1 MGVKVTV
8 NSVSK
13 TRVSINNQVRDTIR
27 TVGVG
32 TQPTANIYLAS
43 LLDVVAVNPAN
54 NDVLVYD
61 ATLGK
66 YVIKTLPTAD
76 GGTF

>member
-1 MGVKVTV
+1 MGVKVSV

-32 TQPTANIYLAS
+32 TQATPEIYLAS
-43 LLDVVAVNPAN
+43 ILDVIAVNPAN
-54 NDVLVYD
+54 NATLIYD
-61 ATLGK
+61 SSLGK
-66 YVIKTLPTAD
+66 YVIKTMPVTD